1 MVKYFIKSLDKLPFK
16 GVYCCQKEK
25 VFAKSVEND
34 RFLSRLLYFQFIW
47 HILISN
53 KSGGSVMKYY
63 DARIIENCCVFSY
76 EVQTPDRSSKKGE
89 KRKRS
94 SVAWKKALLRFLLF
108 LLLPFAWIIDSVVLI
123 AKKAFR
129 KLTSFLR
136 RPIRGYV
143 FVTYILSSVSLTA
156 LVSLLMTLF

>member
-1 MVKYFIKSLDKLPFK
+1 
-16 GVYCCQKEK
+16 
-25 VFAKSVEND
+25 
-34 RFLSRLLYFQFIW
+34 
-47 HILISN
+47 
-53 KSGGSVMKYY
+53 MKYY

-76 EVQTPDRSSKKGE
+76 EVQTPERSTKKGA
-89 KRKRS
+89 KRKKS
-94 SVAWKKALLRFLLF
+94 SGTAWKNLLRFLLF

-156 LVSLLMTLF
+156 LVSLLLTLF